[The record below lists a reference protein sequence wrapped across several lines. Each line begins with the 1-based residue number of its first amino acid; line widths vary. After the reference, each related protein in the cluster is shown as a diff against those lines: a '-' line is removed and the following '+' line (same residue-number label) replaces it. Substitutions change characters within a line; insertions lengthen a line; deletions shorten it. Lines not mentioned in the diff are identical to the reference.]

1 MVWIVDR
8 QKFMAKNKTRRDR
21 MSDYK
26 ELNVWKE
33 AIDLVE
39 NIYKLIKTFP
49 KEEAYALS
57 DQIRRAVVSI
67 PSNIAEGSNRN
78 TDKEFIQFLYIA
90 LGSAS
95 EVETQLII
103 ANRLRYLNNIKSEL
117 EHITKIRKMING
129 LINSIKR
136 KNNA

>member
-1 MVWIVDR
+1 M
-8 QKFMAKNKTRRDR
+8 N
-21 MSDYK
+21 DYK
-26 ELNVWKE
+26 DLTVWKE
-33 AIDLVE
+33 AINLVE
-39 NIYKLIKTFP
+39 DIYKVIKFFP

-67 PSNIAEGSNRN
+67 PSNIAEGANRN

-103 ANRLRYLNNIKSEL
+103 ANRLRYIKNIQAEL
-117 EHITKIRKMING
+117 EHINKIRKMING

-136 KNNA
+136 KAKQ